1 MKKNVLLLITAMIR
15 GMMFAG
21 CSNKKEPEKEKTAG
35 GLFSIITLTAILS
48 FSCDGQESYLNTDYY
63 EGNYQNNEKY
73 DDYGENPFIHT
84 ADEAVS
90 TFSID
95 ADGGSYCVMRRFVN
109 LGQRPPKESV
119 RIEEYLNYYTFD
131 YHEPADNEN
140 IALNSEVSTCPWTP
154 DHYLLRVGI
163 KGKTIPENE
172 LPNSNFVLLIDV
184 SGSMN
189 SNDKLGLLKVGFK
202 QMIDEMR
209 PTDRIAI
216 VTYAGKVEILLN
228 STFCDDKN
236 KIKNAIDK
244 LNAGGS
250 TAGGAGIQ
258 KAYEIAEQNF
268 IPDGNNR
275 IILGTDGDFNVGISS
290 KEELVEFIEQ
300 KRESGVY
307 VTVLGVGTGNLNDA
321 MMEQVANH
329 GNGNYEYIDNVK
341 QLKKVFVYEKSKFY
355 TVAKD
360 SKVQITFNPEKVKA
374 YRLIGYENRMLNKED
389 FENDKVDAGEIGAGQ
404 TITAIYELVLNESR
418 VAAPFGNFDF
428 RYIKPHDT
436 QSRLLNLTINGDVTE
451 ISQSSENMRFV
462 SALICFGLQM
472 KKSEYKGNSSKSMVL
487 DLGKNAISFD
497 PNGFRAE
504 FLELVKN
511 VEF

>member
-1 MKKNVLLLITAMIR
+1 MNLKNFSFILITVFFCISCGR
-15 GMMFAG
+15 GEFG
-21 CSNKKEPEKEKTAG
+21 ESW
-35 GLFSIITLTAILS
+35 S
-48 FSCDGQESYLNTDYY
+48 DGYY
-63 EGNYQNNEKY
+63 EGNFPNTSKF
-73 DDYGENPFIHT
+73 DDYGENPFINT
-84 ADEAVS
+84 ADKAVS

-95 ADGGSYCVMRRFVN
+95 ADGGSYCVMRRYVN
-109 LGQRPPKESV
+109 LGQLPPKASV
-119 RIEEYLNYYTFD
+119 RIEEYINYFNFDYPEPTNNENVALNY
-131 YHEPADNEN
+131 
-140 IALNSEVSTCPWTP
+140 EVSSCPWTQSN
-154 DHYLLRVGI
+154 YLLRLGI

-172 LPNSNFVLLIDV
+172 LPNSNFALLIDV

-216 VTYAGKVEILLN
+216 VTYAGRVEVLLN
-228 STFCDDKN
+228 STYCDEKD

-258 KAYEIAEQNF
+258 KAYEIAEKNF

-307 VTVLGVGTGNLNDA
+307 LTVLGVGSDNLNDA
-321 MMEQVANH
+321 MMEQIANH

-341 QLKKVFVYEKSKFY
+341 QIKKVFVYEKSKFY
-355 TVAKD
+355 TIAKD
-360 SKVQITFNPEKVKA
+360 SKVQLTFNPEKVKA
-374 YRLIGYENRMLNKED
+374 YRLIGYENRKLNNED
-389 FENDKVDAGEIGAGQ
+389 FNNDKVDAGEIGSGQ
-404 TITAIYELVLNESR
+404 SITAIYELVLTDAQ
-418 VAAPFGNFDF
+418 VDAPFGNFDF
-428 RYIKPHDT
+428 RYIKPRET
-436 QSRLLNLTINGDVTE
+436 QSRLLNQTLENGITK
-451 ISQSSENMRFV
+451 ISQSSENMRFAASV
-462 SALICFGLQM
+462 ICFGLQM
-472 KKSEYKGNSSKSMVL
+472 KQSEYKGNASKSMVL
-487 DLGKNAISFD
+487 DLGKNAVTFD
-497 PNGFRAE
+497 PNGFRTE

-511 VEF
+511 VGF

>member
-1 MKKNVLLLITAMIR
+1 MNR
-15 GMMFAG
+15 H
-21 CSNKKEPEKEKTAG
+21 
-35 GLFSIITLTAILS
+35 LFSIIILTVILF
-48 FSCDGQESYLNTDYY
+48 FSCSYEQESYWGDAYY
-63 EGNYQNNEKY
+63 EGNYPNTEKY
-73 DDYGENPFIHT
+73 DDYGENPFINT

-95 ADGGSYCVMRRFVN
+95 ADGGSYCIMRRFFN
-109 LGQRPPKESV
+109 LGQLPQKASV
-119 RIEEYLNYYTFD
+119 RIEEFINYFTFD
-131 YHEPADNEN
+131 YQEPINDEN

-154 DHYLLRVGI
+154 DHCLLRLGI
-163 KGKTIPENE
+163 KGKTIPEND

-184 SGSMN
+184 SGSMD
-189 SNDKLGLLKVGFK
+189 SSDKLGLLKVGFK

-216 VTYAGKVEILLN
+216 VTYAGKVEVLLN
-228 STFCDDKN
+228 STFCDDKD
-236 KIKNAIDK
+236 KIKKAIDNLK
-244 LNAGGS
+244 ASGS

-268 IPDGNNR
+268 ISDGNNR

-307 VTVLGVGTGNLNDA
+307 LTVLGVGTGNLNDA

-329 GNGNYEYIDNVK
+329 GNGNYEYIDNAK
-341 QLKKVFVYEKSKFY
+341 QIKKVFVYEKSKFY
-355 TVAKD
+355 TIAKD

-374 YRLIGYENRMLNKED
+374 YRLIGYENRMLNNED

-404 TITAIYELVLNESR
+404 TITAIYELVLSDAA
-418 VAAPFGNFDF
+418 VAEPFGTFDF
-428 RYIKPHDT
+428 RYIKPHET
-436 QSRLLNLTINGDVTE
+436 QSRLLNHTINGSITE

-462 SALICFGLQM
+462 SALTCFGLQL
-472 KKSEYKGNSSKSMVL
+472 KQSEYKGNSSKSMVL

-497 PNGFRAE
+497 PNGFRTE
-504 FLELVKN
+504 FLELVEN